1 MKIFSRLLC
10 VARLLKLC
18 RHSRGLRLLSE
29 TIMHSKS
36 MLFQLVV
43 LQLIFSI
50 IFGSFIYYSE
60 MDVPNSKFDSIP
72 ISAYWALFTMNTMGY
87 ADFVPQTTFGRCL
100 GALCTIVGLFCIS
113 FPVPVIVSHFAF
125 LYKRDKCGRGVNA
138 LLILN
143 DSYRIK

>member
-1 MKIFSRLLC
+1 
-10 VARLLKLC
+10 
-18 RHSRGLRLLSE
+18 
-29 TIMHSKS
+29 

-43 LQLIFSI
+43 LQLIFAI

-60 MDVPNSKFDSIP
+60 MDVPNSKFNNIP

-87 ADFVPQTTFGRCL
+87 EDFVPQTTFGRCL
-100 GALCTIVGLFCIS
+100 GSLCTIVGLFCIS
-113 FPVPVIVSHFAF
+113 FPVPVIVSHFAY
-125 LYKRDKCGRGVNA
+125 LYKRDKAGRGVNA